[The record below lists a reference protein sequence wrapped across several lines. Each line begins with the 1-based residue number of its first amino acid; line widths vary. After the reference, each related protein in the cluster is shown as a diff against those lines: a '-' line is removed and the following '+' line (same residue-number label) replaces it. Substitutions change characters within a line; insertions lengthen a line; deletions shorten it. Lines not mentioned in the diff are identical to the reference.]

1 MACDYAVEPADHDAP
16 LWRRCTDQA
25 LTPTS
30 MLRPARHRRRP
41 RRGQPPTVR
50 SLSVRRPALAPPRRG
65 CILLAAATP
74 LRLRTRHT
82 APCYTPLNE
91 GGRERNSA
99 RAGISQD
106 APIPIL
112 ASGGKDAGSAEG
124 PAGTISSYEAQPQQP
139 CHEGPFG
146 QIDGWMLGSMAAC
159 KNQEFCRVVL
169 TVGVLHLLSFH
180 AVQPKPL
187 ISAPARPDGRRA
199 RAGRGRSIAGTFAR

>member
-1 MACDYAVEPADHDAP
+1 M
-16 LWRRCTDQA
+16 W
-25 LTPTS
+25 TPGPFETVFV
-30 MLRPARHRRRP
+30 LPECHQVGRP
-41 RRGQPPTVR
+41 
-50 SLSVRRPALAPPRRG
+50 
-65 CILLAAATP
+65 
-74 LRLRTRHT
+74 
-82 APCYTPLNE
+82 
-91 GGRERNSA
+91 
-99 RAGISQD
+99 
-106 APIPIL
+106 
-112 ASGGKDAGSAEG
+112 DAGWYSRG
-124 PAGTISSYEAQPQQP
+124 IRHQCQQS